1 MSFIVPL
8 NFPKANLKLTKE
20 GEVHY
25 VWCIIRKKKL
35 VLTPEEWVRQHLV
48 HYLINDLQIPVGR
61 IASEL
66 TIKVNDLVRR
76 CDIVV
81 FDEFAQPKMIVECKA
96 PDIPITENVFYQI
109 AQYNRKLNVNVL
121 IMTNGMEHFCCEIN
135 AGNGRIN
142 FFGLDELSSVLLTL

>member
-20 GEVHY
+20 GDVHF

-35 VLTPEEWVRQHLV
+35 VVTPEEWVRQHLV
-48 HYLINDLQIPVGR
+48 HYLINELQIPIGR

-66 TIKVNDLVRR
+66 TIKVNELVRR
-76 CDIVV
+76 CDVVV
-81 FDEFAQPKMIVECKA
+81 FDEFAQPKIIVECKA
-96 PDIPITENVFYQI
+96 PEIPITENVFYQI

-121 IMTNGMEHFCCEIN
+121 IMTNGIEHHCCEIN
-135 AGNGRIN
+135 TSNG
-142 FFGLDELSSVLLTL
+142 ELVFLSFEELPSVLLTR